1 MRTGKALFRASVPCQ
16 QVTETVDAVAYAASA
31 ERTPV
36 PRRVDRNHRFSEPFF
51 GFGGQR
57 SHDESGSYLH
67 DRIRP
72 GAIDI
77 QNRLAQLI
85 ARDMGNPDRC
95 VDVETVQLGD
105 FVPGLR
111 KIRSHPLV
119 TQRLVGR
126 DERKGPGMP
135 LSFSSAARIA
145 FESIDI

>member
-1 MRTGKALFRASVPCQ
+1 MN
-16 QVTETVDAVAYAASA
+16 
-31 ERTPV
+31 PV
-36 PRRVDRNHRFSEPFF
+36 PTCTI
-51 GFGGQR
+51 
-57 SHDESGSYLH
+57 ESG
-67 DRIRP
+67 P
-72 GAIDI
+72 GAVDI
-77 QNRLAQLI
+77 QKRLAQLI
-85 ARDMGNPDRC
+85 ARDMGNSDRC